1 MNLVGH
7 VAVGLRRFPAAEPE
21 FLLGCMLP
29 DLAAMARVRLAPASG
44 AVGDGVAL
52 HHASDAV
59 FHSSDWFREHNLLVR
74 DDLLAAGVDR
84 GPARASA
91 HAGLEMLL
99 DGGLAADPAIVDAT
113 EAAFAAARD
122 DRSTSDAVAALVDDD
137 ERDLWRARV
146 AMIGRAV
153 HPGVY
158 TSTDEIAWRLHRMT
172 RGRTRIELPRDQVD
186 AVAVALEKRQGAVVG
201 QAGRVVSDVVVAL
214 P

>member
-7 VAVGLRRFPAAEPE
+7 VAVGLARFPTAEPP

-29 DLAAMARVRLAPASG
+29 DLAAMARVRLGPASG
-44 AVGDGVAL
+44 AMGDGVAL
-52 HHASDAV
+52 HHASDAA
-59 FHSSDWFREHNLLVR
+59 FHSSAWFRQYNLLVR

-99 DGGLAADPAIVDAT
+99 DGGLASDPAIVDAT

-122 DRSTSDAVAALVDDD
+122 HRPTADDVAALVDERD
-137 ERDLWRARV
+137 RDLWRERV
-146 AMIGRAV
+146 AMIGHAV
-153 HPGVY
+153 HPGAY

-172 RGRTRIELPRDQVD
+172 RGRARIELRRDQVE
-186 AVAVALEKRQGAVVG
+186 AVALALANRQAEVVG
-201 QAGRVVSDVVVAL
+201 QSGLVVAGVVSAL

>member
-1 MNLVGH
+1 VNLVGH
-7 VAVGLRRFPAAEPE
+7 VAVGVARFPAAEPP

-44 AVGDGVAL
+44 AVGEGVAL
-52 HHASDAV
+52 HHASDAA
-59 FHSSDWFREHNLLVR
+59 FHSSAWFREYNLLVR

-122 DRSTSDAVAALVDDD
+122 DPATAEDVAALVDERD
-137 ERDLWRARV
+137 RDLWRERV
-146 AMIGRAV
+146 AMIGQAL
-153 HPGVY
+153 HPAVY

-172 RGRTRIELPRDQVD
+172 RGRARIELPRDQVD
-186 AVAVALEKRQGAVVG
+186 
-201 QAGRVVSDVVVAL
+201 VVAL
-214 P
+214 ALAKRQADVIGQSGLVVADVVAALP